1 LARDWRFRENQW
13 KRRARLAA
21 REIRD
26 GDASN
31 YETFSPTT
39 PLAVVKMLIVMSLL
53 HGLSIASVDVG
64 DAFLQVPQ
72 TPLVLIEVPL
82 WALHSGEVGNGK
94 RFWVLKRCLPGQRV
108 AASEWNKFFT
118 EICER
123 HSFESFQGTIFRHK
137 KQMAFISAHIDDLLI
152 VDSKKFIN
160 NLYKELPKELRLKIE
175 GLLQPGDDGSI
186 FYLKRELQ
194 FNENGIDVSPSSRYI
209 PKLAELLKVYDRRGR
224 TAPHHGCLQ
233 IYDPEATAEDQYLN
247 AEDAKL
253 SRSALGICIYV
264 TL

>member
-1 LARDWRFRENQW
+1 MRRSAEDFSTKVLPTVTEDELAWLDQEAVHAELERLRGLDVIEDMGEELVVEECIKLDTRLARDWRFRENQW

-64 DAFLQVPQ
+64 DVFLQVPQ

-152 VDSKKFIN
+152 VDSKTFIN
-160 NLYKELPKELRLKIE
+160 NLYKELPKEL
-175 GLLQPGDDGSI
+175 
-186 FYLKRELQ
+186 
-194 FNENGIDVSPSSRYI
+194 
-209 PKLAELLKVYDRRGR
+209 
-224 TAPHHGCLQ
+224 
-233 IYDPEATAEDQYLN
+233 
-247 AEDAKL
+247 
-253 SRSALGICIYV
+253 
-264 TL
+264 